1 MQLSYAK
8 CVVTGATEGI
18 GRAIAS
24 ALGAR
29 GARVAICAR
38 TPERVETAVREL
50 TGRGVDA
57 IGWACDVSDE
67 GSVARFADRVLD
79 AFGAADVLVNNAGLS
94 HFAPLTELTTE
105 QIDEMLAV
113 NIRGVF
119 LVTRA
124 FLPAMLEQ
132 QRGQIVNV
140 ASLAGRNA
148 VERGTAY
155 AASKHAVL
163 GFSKSLML
171 EVRKS
176 NVRVIAVCPG
186 SVHTDF
192 FDKAGMSIG
201 NPSRLLRPEHVAD
214 AVRSALEL
222 PDGALISELDIR
234 PANP

>member
-1 MQLSYAK
+1 
-8 CVVTGATEGI
+8 
-18 GRAIAS
+18 
-24 ALGAR
+24 
-29 GARVAICAR
+29 VAICAR
-38 TPERVETAVREL
+38 TPERVENSLRDFTDQ
-50 TGRGVDA
+50 GIDA

-67 GSVARFADRVLD
+67 GSVSHFADRVLA
-79 AFGAADVLVNNAGLS
+79 AFETADVLVNNAGLS
-94 HFAPLTELTTE
+94 HFAPLTELSTE

-113 NIRGVF
+113 NVRGVF
-119 LVTRA
+119 LMTRA

-132 QRGQIVNV
+132 ESGQIVNV

-186 SVHTDF
+186 SVHTGF

-201 NPSRLLRPEHVAD
+201 NASQLLRPEHVAE

-222 PDGALISELDIR
+222 PDGALVSELDIR

>member
-1 MQLSYAK
+1 MQLGSAK

-18 GRAIAS
+18 GRAIAFE
-24 ALGAR
+24 LGAR

-50 TGRGVDA
+50 IDRGVDA
-57 IGWACDVSDE
+57 IGWACDVSDQ
-67 GSVARFADRVLD
+67 GSVSRFSDRVLD
-79 AFGAADVLVNNAGLS
+79 AFGTADVLVNNAGLS

-113 NIRGVF
+113 NVRGVF

-124 FLPAMLEQ
+124 FLPRMLEQ

-176 NVRVIAVCPG
+176 NVRVIAICPG
-186 SVHTDF
+186 SVH
-192 FDKAGMSIG
+192 
-201 NPSRLLRPEHVAD
+201 
-214 AVRSALEL
+214 
-222 PDGALISELDIR
+222 
-234 PANP
+234 